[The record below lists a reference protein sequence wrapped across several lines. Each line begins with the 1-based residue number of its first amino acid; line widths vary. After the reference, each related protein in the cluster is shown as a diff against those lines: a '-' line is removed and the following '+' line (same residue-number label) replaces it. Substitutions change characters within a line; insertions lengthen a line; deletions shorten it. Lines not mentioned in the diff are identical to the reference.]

1 MHTSG
6 YGPQRHSSHHPQRST
21 AAYASDPRYNAGYH
35 PQHYAPPQ
43 GADPQLWQW
52 FTNVDTDRSGAI
64 SVSELQSALVN
75 GMLAVTWFFPP
86 QLSISNRRLDK

>member
-75 GMLAVTWFFPP
+75 GMLAVTWFFH
-86 QLSISNRRLDK
+86 LN